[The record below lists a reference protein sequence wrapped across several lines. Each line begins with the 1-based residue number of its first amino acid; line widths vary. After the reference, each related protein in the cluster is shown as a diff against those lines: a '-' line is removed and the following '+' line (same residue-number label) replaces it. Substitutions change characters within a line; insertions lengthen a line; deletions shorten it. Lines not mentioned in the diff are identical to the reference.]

1 MFIGINRFLANWIF
15 NVLGLVFEGLFSA
28 TLSQAQGE
36 VYTYS
41 FGCVNPP
48 ATFPTKLAFLGGYS
62 GTLIIQFV
70 QAFQAYRL
78 LIALTKRLV

>member
-15 NVLGLVFEGLFSA
+15 NVLGLVFEGLFRA

-41 FGCVNPP
+41 LGRVNPLM
-48 ATFPTKLAFLGGYS
+48 KLI
-62 GTLIIQFV
+62 LIS
-70 QAFQAYRL
+70 
-78 LIALTKRLV
+78 ALKPRTTPKTA